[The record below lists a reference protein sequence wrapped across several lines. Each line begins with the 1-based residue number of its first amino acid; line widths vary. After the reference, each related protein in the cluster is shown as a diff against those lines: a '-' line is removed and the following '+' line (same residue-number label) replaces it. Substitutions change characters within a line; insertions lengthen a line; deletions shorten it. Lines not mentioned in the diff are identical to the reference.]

1 MGIPKNEVWIFCA
14 TVVVVGPYSNR
25 FYFDYILR
33 DLLPSESSDDQG
45 DGKRPL
51 LSYDRGTLQSK
62 CGDEEFLYHNF

>member
-1 MGIPKNEVWIFCA
+1 M
-14 TVVVVGPYSNR
+14 Y
-25 FYFDYILR
+25 DYIAIGS
-33 DLLPSESSDDQG
+33 LLPSESSDDQG